1 MEINNNLRITFSWA
15 GTIIMIIL
23 AALALYFNREKVT
36 ILEIKKI
43 NKIELTRP
51 LNVDRLSSTYM
62 YDDSIPVEHLWQT
75 SYVIKNTGETT
86 IYGEGFDNKTIR
98 GNSLKLHIRNCSHL
112 LSLDITETNM
122 EARLIC
128 CDSLYFTQWRPNE
141 YVELLLLSDGPSAP
155 EITISDRDI
164 QDVKISNVTYSPEEQ
179 LVKQRLMDKLPRSLT
194 NALWWITLIVDS
206 FLLLLLLIEGV
217 MQAIK
222 EKSKKERAKDIYLI
236 ICIAIWAAM
245 LFVWMF

>member
-15 GTIIMIIL
+15 GTIIMIVL
-23 AALALYFNREKVT
+23 AALTLYFNREKVT

-43 NKIELTRP
+43 NEIELTRP
-51 LNVDRLSSTYM
+51 LNVERLSSTYL

-122 EARLIC
+122 EARLKC

-141 YVELLLLSDGPSAP
+141 YVEMLLLSDGPSAP
-155 EITISDRDI
+155 EVTISDRDI
-164 QDVKISNVTYSPEEQ
+164 QDAKISNVTYSPEEQ
-179 LVKQRLMDKLPRSLT
+179 LVKQRLMDKLPKSLT
-194 NALWWITLIVDS
+194 KALWWVTLVLNS
-206 FLLLLLLIEGV
+206 LLLLFV
-217 MQAIK
+217 MIGGTMLAIQ
-222 EKSKKERAKDIYLI
+222 EKSKKEKTKDVYLI
-236 ICIAIWAAM
+236 LCIVIWAAM
-245 LFVWMF
+245 LFIWMF